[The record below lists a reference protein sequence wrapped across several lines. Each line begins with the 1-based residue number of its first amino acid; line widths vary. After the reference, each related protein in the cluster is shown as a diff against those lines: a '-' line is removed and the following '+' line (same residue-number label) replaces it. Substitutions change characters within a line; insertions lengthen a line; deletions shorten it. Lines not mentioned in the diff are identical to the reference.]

1 MKTIITTFVLL
12 ASSSVWATPM
22 YRVQSQIFMNGKLL
36 SKLSIITQ
44 AGTIA
49 EISQSTDQD
58 PSEKMRLSVLP
69 SDVSNEKIKDGILM
83 QFQVDLSSGLRTF
96 HVEPQVIARPGS
108 EALIT
113 VGSTVDHEEFTMKV
127 IATRE

>member
-1 MKTIITTFVLL
+1 
-12 ASSSVWATPM
+12 
-22 YRVQSQIFMNGKLL
+22 MNGKLL